1 VNPQVP
7 PELERIVLRALEKD
21 RAGRYQHAAEL
32 CADLRRLQRDL
43 ESGPA
48 TVAPPLS
55 GIPTSSVARGSFRL
69 PSIVAIGILA
79 VLAAGYFAGWF
90 RRAQPYSQAQLKPQQ
105 LTAQSS
111 EDPLMVTSVSPDG
124 KYLLYADLEG
134 LHLRVIASGETQLLP
149 IPDTFC
155 FR

>member
-1 VNPQVP
+1 
-7 PELERIVLRALEKD
+7 
-21 RAGRYQHAAEL
+21 
-32 CADLRRLQRDL
+32 
-43 ESGPA
+43 
-48 TVAPPLS
+48 
-55 GIPTSSVARGSFRL
+55 
-69 PSIVAIGILA
+69 
-79 VLAAGYFAGWF
+79 
-90 RRAQPYSQAQLKPQQ
+90 LKPQQ

-134 LHLRVIASGETQLLP
+134 LHLRLIASGETQLLP